1 MKYLWYAF
9 LGLFSLGF
17 LGSIAVVGGAIF
29 VLGHYGKDLPDYD
42 QLKDY
47 KPPVLTRL
55 YAGDGRLLAEYATEK
70 RVFVPIEFI
79 PDGVKNA
86 FIAAEDQNFYRH
98 NGLDYTAIGRAGVIY
113 AQHLMGRNVDV
124 IGGSTITQQ
133 VVKNFLLTNERSFE
147 RKIKEAILA
156 TRMEQALSKDRILEL
171 YLNEIYLGAGTYG
184 VGAAALFYFNKSM
197 EELSIEEAAYIAALP
212 KAPNNYHP
220 IRKKEQATARRDWV
234 INRMADDGFITEAQA
249 TLAKLVELKVV
260 DRNEFSV
267 VDAPYFAEEVR
278 RELAVQYKTKG
289 LYEGGLAVRSSIDP
303 HLQAI
308 AIKALRNG
316 LESYDRRHG
325 WRGAPSKLDSLED
338 WRAQLNKMPPPENML
353 PSWNLAVVIDVK
365 DGKAELGFGDKPKG
379 EITLDGVKWARKCV
393 HECYGLGPEI
403 TAVSQVLNEGDVVM
417 VEELPAKE
425 GAKEDAPKTYELK
438 QVPLVQGAII
448 ALDPHTGRVLAMQ
461 GGWQYNSSE
470 FNRATQAKRQP
481 GSAFKPFVYLA
492 ALDHGFTPATLVLD
506 APFVLEHIPG
516 QFWRPTNYSGE
527 YYGPTPIR
535 VGVEKS
541 KNLMTVRLADHLEM
555 PMISEY
561 AKRFDIVDDM
571 PLFLS
576 FSLGASETTLLKLT
590 NAYAMLVNG
599 GKKIT
604 PTFIDRIQDRR
615 GKTIFKHDSRPC
627 TDCGDLIRWQG
638 QAAPDIADG
647 REQVQDPRTAYQMV
661 SILEGVTQRGTGAAI
676 AELGRPLAGK
686 TGTTNESK
694 DNWFVGFSPDLAVGV
709 FVGFDDPRS
718 LGKRETGASTGVP
731 IFKEFMQEALK
742 DTPAIPF
749 RIPPGIKQV
758 MINADTGARARGGDK
773 RTIWEAFLAGTEP
786 NDTIFILDG
795 KSVAPVSGET
805 AGEMFQNTPAAPNAV
820 TTGTGG
826 IY

>member
-17 LGSIAVVGGAIF
+17 LGAIAGGVGGVF
-29 VLGHYGKDLPDYD
+29 LLDHYSKDLPEYT
-42 QLKDY
+42 QLRDY

-79 PDGVKNA
+79 PDLVKNA
-86 FIAAEDQNFYRH
+86 FIAAEDQNFYEH
-98 NGLDYTAIGRAGVIY
+98 GGIDYTAIGRAGVIY

-156 TRMEQALSKDRILEL
+156 TRMEQALPKDRILEL

-184 VGAAALFYFNKSM
+184 VGAASLYYFNKSLD
-197 EELSIEEAAYIAALP
+197 ELTAEEAAYLAALP

-220 IRKKEQATARRDWV
+220 IRKKDRAVARRNWV
-234 INRMADDGFITEAQA
+234 LGRMAEDGFITDAQA
-249 TLAKLVELKVV
+249 TLAKMADLEVV
-260 DRNEFSV
+260 NRAEFNV

-278 RELAVQYKTKG
+278 RELAQQYKSEG

-303 HLQAI
+303 HLQSI
-308 AIKALRNG
+308 AVTALRNG
-316 LESYDRRHG
+316 LEAYDRRHG
-325 WRGAPSKLDSLED
+325 WRGAPLKMDDLDD
-338 WRAQLNKMPPPENML
+338 WRARLNNMAQPENML
-353 PSWNLAVVIDVK
+353 PSWDLAVVLDVK
-365 DGKAELGFGDKPKG
+365 ANKAELGFGDKPKG
-379 EITLDGVKWARKCV
+379 EITLDGVKWARACV

-403 TAVSQVLNEGDVVM
+403 TAVDQVLKRGDVVM
-417 VEELPAKE
+417 VQELAPEE
-425 GAKEDAPKTYELK
+425 GAKENALRHYELK

-470 FNRATQAKRQP
+470 FNRATQAQRQP

-541 KNLMTVRLADHLEM
+541 KNLMTVRLADHLGM

-561 AKRFDIVDDM
+561 AKRFGINDDM

-599 GKKIT
+599 GKEIT

-615 GKTIFKHDSRPC
+615 GKTIFKHDNRTCP
-627 TDCGDLIRWQG
+627 DCGDLIRWQG
-638 QAAPDIADG
+638 QFTPDIPDT
-647 REQVQDPRTAYQMV
+647 RSQIQDPRTAYQMV
-661 SILEGVTQRGTGAAI
+661 SILEGVVQRGTGRSI
-676 AELGRPLAGK
+676 AELGYPLAGK

-718 LGKRETGASTGVP
+718 LGKRETGASSAAPV
-731 IFKEFMQEALK
+731 FKEFMKEALK
-742 DTPAIPF
+742 DTPPHSLPYPA
-749 RIPPGIKQV
+749 RHK
-758 MINADTGARARGGDK
+758 TGHDQCRYR
-773 RTIWEAFLAGTEP
+773 RP
-786 NDTIFILDG
+786 C
-795 KSVAPVSGET
+795 SPRR
-805 AGEMFQNTPAAPNAV
+805 
-820 TTGTGG
+820 
-826 IY
+826 